1 MDKTSIVKRLLEN
14 KQITSEEA
22 DLLLNKKEEIINIE
36 DKYVSKQ
43 EFTKAIKE
51 IKDLIE
57 LIVQNPRDQDK
68 LNEEVKEDLIS
79 QKDKILISFLPYLIA
94 FPLEKTLEEEHAWTK
109 INLLKD
115 TLLNY
120 LKFLGLITASEFF
133 NSPLKDKNIISSF
146 YKNLSS
152 PSFGS
157 WNNMVNF

>member
-1 MDKTSIVKRLLEN
+1 MDKTSIVKRLVEN

-68 LNEEVKEDLIS
+68 LRSKRR
-79 QKDKILISFLPYLIA
+79 
-94 FPLEKTLEEEHAWTK
+94 
-109 INLLKD
+109 
-115 TLLNY
+115 
-120 LKFLGLITASEFF
+120 F
-133 NSPLKDKNIISSF
+133 N
-146 YKNLSS
+146 
-152 PSFGS
+152 
-157 WNNMVNF
+157 